1 MTRKLDADNVSLFY
15 EKGIHIPS
23 RTLALSGEITRESV
37 DQTIRGLVL
46 LNNLSSDSPVRILLN
61 SEGGDVNQGL
71 ALMDVIRS
79 LKAQV
84 IIDVIGEASSMAA
97 IILQSGDIRR
107 MARSARLMIHIGS
120 EELDGHV
127 HNVRRWAKYQAK
139 EDKICT
145 DKLLSKIREKHPKF
159 SRSRLNRMLDFDTI
173 LSAEETIELGLA
185 DEIIP
190 SIDSVID

>member
-1 MTRKLDADNVSLFY
+1 MARKLDTDNIVLFY
-15 EKGIHIPS
+15 EKGIHVPS
-23 RTLALSGEITRESV
+23 RTLSLTGEITRDSV

-46 LNNLSSDSPVRILLN
+46 LNSISTDSPVRILLN

-84 IIDVIGEASSMAA
+84 IIDVVGEASSMAA

-107 MARSARLMIHIGS
+107 MARSARLMIHVGS
-120 EELDGHV
+120 EELGGHV

-139 EDKICT
+139 EDKICS
-145 DKLLSKIREKHPKF
+145 DKLFHRIREKHPKF
-159 SRSRLNRMLDFDTI
+159 TRGRLNRMLDFDTI

-190 SIDSVID
+190 SIDYIS